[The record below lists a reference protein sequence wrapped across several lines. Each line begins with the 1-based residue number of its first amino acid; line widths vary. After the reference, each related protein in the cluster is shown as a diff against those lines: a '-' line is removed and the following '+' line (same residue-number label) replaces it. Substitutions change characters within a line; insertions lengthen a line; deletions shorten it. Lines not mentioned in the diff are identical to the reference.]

1 MENQVPEPVKTER
14 SQILLELDRENSK
27 NYILGQKGRDVEIL
41 IEEKLTLNGLE
52 YQVGHTK
59 EYIRAAV
66 SADQDLTN
74 RIVSA
79 RIEKMLEDRLCLA
92 RL

>member
-27 NYILGQKGRDVEIL
+27 NYILDQKGRNVEIL
-41 IEEKLTLNGLE
+41 IEEKMTRNGVE
-52 YQVGHTK
+52 YQVGHTR

-66 SADQDLTN
+66 ISEKDLTN
-74 RIVSA
+74 QIVSA
-79 RIEKMLEDRLCLA
+79 WIEKMLEDRLCLA
-92 RL
+92 EL